1 MAQLELPLSEL
12 VVEDFKRGWIRFE
25 FVATAKEWDAAKQF
39 AVIPALLRG
48 KLIDYYVDFDN
59 TIKGDL
65 KLLRA
70 ALEERVGKREDPLAA
85 SRSFSQRSQGQGER
99 VSDFASSLKQL
110 FKSAFPTEAMT
121 SSVLHQRL
129 LTGLHPEISRQL
141 LLRSKPTTFT
151 AAVKDATE
159 IEYALEFGGEED
171 GVHAIRP
178 TQPTPEQSNATAL
191 HQKLDSLTKRLESLE
206 VTIGKSQTPNRPG
219 YGRDR
224 GNRRDRRIG
233 PCYNCGEE
241 GHLRRNCPLNYYGPA
256 PKVDDSWSCRP

>member
-1 MAQLELPLSEL
+1 MAQLELPLPEL
-12 VVEDFKRGWIRFE
+12 VAEDFKRGWIRFE
-25 FVATAKEWDAAKQF
+25 FVATAKEWDAVKQL

-48 KLIDYYVDFDN
+48 KLIDYYVDFDD

-70 ALEERVGKREDPLAA
+70 ALEERAGKKEDPLAA
-85 SRSFSQRSQGQGER
+85 SRSFSQRSQGQ
-99 VSDFASSLKQL
+99 
-110 FKSAFPTEAMT
+110 EAMT
-121 SSVLHQRL
+121 SSVLLQRL
-129 LTGLHPEISRQL
+129 LTGLRPEISRQL

-171 GVHAIRP
+171 GGHAIRP

-224 GNRRDRRIG
+224 GNHRDRRIG

-256 PKVDDSWSCRP
+256 PKVDDSWSHRP

>member
-1 MAQLELPLSEL
+1 MAQLELPVPEL

-25 FVATAKEWDAAKQF
+25 FVATTKEWDAAKQL

-48 KLIDYYVDFDN
+48 KLIDYYVDFDD

-70 ALEERVGKREDPLAA
+70 ALEERAGKREDPLAA
-85 SRSFSQRSQGQGER
+85 SRSFSQRSQRQ
-99 VSDFASSLKQL
+99 
-110 FKSAFPTEAMT
+110 EAMT
-121 SSVLHQRL
+121 SSVLLQRL
-129 LTGLHPEISRQL
+129 LTGLLPEISRQL

-241 GHLRRNCPLNYYGPA
+241 GHLRRNCPLNYYGPT
-256 PKVDDSWSCRP
+256 PKVDDSWSRRP

>member
-12 VVEDFKRGWIRFE
+12 VAEDFKRSWTCFE
-25 FVATAKEWDAAKQF
+25 FVASAKEWDDAKQLT
-39 AVIPALLRG
+39 VIPALLRG

-59 TIKGDL
+59 ATKGDL

-70 ALEERVGKREDPLAA
+70 ALEERAGKKEDPLAA
-85 SRSFSQRSQGQGER
+85 SRSFNQRSQGQGER

-121 SSVLHQRL
+121 SSVLLQRF
-129 LTGLHPEISRQL
+129 LTGLRPDISRQL
-141 LLRSKPTTFT
+141 LLHSKPTTFT
-151 AAVKDATE
+151 AAVKDATAV
-159 IEYALEFGGEED
+159 EYALEFGGVED
-171 GVHAIRP
+171 SIHAIKP
-178 TQPTPEQSNATAL
+178 TQPTPELPNATVL
-191 HQKLDSLTKRLESLE
+191 HQKLDALTKRLESLE
-206 VTIGKSQTPNRPG
+206 VTIGKSQAPTRPG

-241 GHLRRNCPLNYYGPA
+241 GHLRRNCPLNFYGPA
-256 PKVDDSWSCRP
+256 PKVDDSWSHRP